1 MRENFSYRY
10 IIVQIESKYKFPEKL
25 CFLGKWQIEKN
36 TEMKSCDFSLRE
48 IFLGELFHAISRLN
62 FEGRRV
68 FTLPLLPLI
77 K

>member
-10 IIVQIESKYKFPEKL
+10 IIAQIESKYKFPEKIVI
-25 CFLGKWQIEKN
+25 FGEVANRKN
-36 TEMKSCDFSLRE
+36 TEMKSCNFPLRE

-68 FTLPLLPLI
+68 FTLPLLSLI

>member
-10 IIVQIESKYKFPEKL
+10 VIAQIESKYKFPEKIVI
-25 CFLGKWQIEKN
+25 FGEVANRKN
-36 TEMKSCDFSLRE
+36 TEMKSCGFPLRE

-62 FEGRRV
+62 FERRRV
-68 FTLPLLPLI
+68 FTLPLLSLI